1 MSHARAFWENV
12 SGTSYVILVLAATV
26 VIWEVACRLLSIPP
40 FILPTPSASLEELI
54 STPWYFVKQAL
65 FTLEMTAA
73 GFALALIIGFVLA
86 LAITYSRF
94 LERTLYTLLVALNSV
109 PKVALAPLFVIWLG
123 TGASP
128 KVAIVLTIAIFP
140 IVIDTVLG
148 LRSADP
154 DLLSLARAA
163 GASPLQVLMK
173 IRLPSAL
180 PSMFAGM
187 KVAVSLA
194 LVGAIVGEFVAG
206 DTGLGQTI
214 LLAQGMFQTPRMF
227 VSIIILGVLGTALFY
242 SVDLAERLLIP
253 WHISQRGQHDATH
266 RA

>member
-1 MSHARAFWENV
+1 MSTLRAIFEKI
-12 SGTSYVILVLAATV
+12 SGTAYVVLMLAVTV
-26 VIWEVACRLLSIPP
+26 IVWEVSCRLFKIPA
-40 FILPTPSASLEELI
+40 FILPAPSDSMAELI
-54 STPWYFVKQAL
+54 NSPWYFAKQAL
-65 FTLEMTAA
+65 FTLQTTGA

-86 LAITYSRF
+86 LAITYSTF
-94 LERTLYTLLVALNSV
+94 LERTLYTLLVALNSI

-123 TGASP
+123 TGAEP

-163 GASPLQVLMK
+163 GARPLQVLLK
-173 IRLPSAL
+173 IRVPSAL

-187 KVAVSLA
+187 KVAISLS

-227 VSIIILGVLGTALFY
+227 VSIIILGVLGTVLFY
-242 SVDLAERLLIP
+242 AVDLLERLLIP
-253 WHISQRGQHDATH
+253 WHISQRGQHAATH
-266 RA
+266 GA

>member
-1 MSHARAFWENV
+1 MSPLRNIYEKV
-12 SGTSYVILVLAATV
+12 SGTAYVVLVLVIFVAA
-26 VIWEVACRLLSIPP
+26 WEAACWLFAIPP
-40 FILPTPSASLEELI
+40 FVLPAPSASFHELI
-54 STPWYFVKQAL
+54 SASGYFTRQTF
-65 FTLEMTAA
+65 FTLQITAV
-73 GFALALIIGFVLA
+73 GFVLALVIGFVLA
-86 LAITYSRF
+86 LAITYST
-94 LERTLYTLLVALNSV
+94 LMERTLYTLLVALNSV

-123 TGASP
+123 TGAEP

-154 DLLSLARAA
+154 DMLSLARAA
-163 GASPLQVLMK
+163 RASPWQVLWK

-187 KVAVSLA
+187 KVAISLA

-214 LLAQGMFQTPRMF
+214 LVAQGMFQTPRMF
-227 VSIIILGVLGTALFY
+227 VAIILLGVIGTVLFY
-242 SVDLAERLLIP
+242 LFDLLERLLIP
-253 WHISQRGQHDATH
+253 WHISQRGQHAGPH
-266 RA
+266 GA